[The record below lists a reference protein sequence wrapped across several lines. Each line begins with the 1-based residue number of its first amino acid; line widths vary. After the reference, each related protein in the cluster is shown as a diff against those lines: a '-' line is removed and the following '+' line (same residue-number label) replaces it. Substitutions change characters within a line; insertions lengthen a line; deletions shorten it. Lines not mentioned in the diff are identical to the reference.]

1 MNLDQVQAELRPRL
15 PWEAADFGLAL
26 GRRYAGAL
34 LREWMSTA
42 WLPWLLAIA
51 LLFVAPLCAVIP
63 LWWLKPMMSVRPIF
77 YLSRQLFGIVP
88 TPQAARQSLFT
99 WIKRRAWADL
109 TFARFR
115 RRRGILQIVRVL
127 EGADS
132 TKERLKLFH
141 QTTPSWL
148 IKGCMLV
155 ETGLYVGLIV
165 LVFWFGPESW
175 IPWSEESGGFEGFID
190 NLSNND
196 LDPASEFRF
205 GVIITVAYAI
215 ASFISE
221 LAYISSCFGC
231 YLNTRTELEGWDLE
245 IAFKRLAARAAKF
258 FAPTALACFLVAG
271 ALLTPS
277 ARAQEAGP
285 NKETPEQIA
294 ERITSHPD
302 FVIHKETKSKWRRD
316 ERSGSSVNF
325 SWLNLLVYPL
335 AVLVILVVVAG
346 LIWIIV
352 RSAGMSREWANLPTG
367 PQAVA
372 GLDVRPESLPADP
385 LGTARSWWIEG
396 RHREAMSLLY
406 RAALSWLIHEGG
418 VEIEAGDTEG
428 ECTRRVAATPSTASL
443 SAYFQQ
449 LTRAWL
455 GLAYAQSPPTA
466 ATWDAL
472 CAAWPFRNPVNKTN
486 NSSSSS
492 LAVLLLACTLLTGC
506 GGRFEDSE
514 ETKGYRGK
522 ARYDPYLAVSRLNE
536 EIGEGARTSYS
547 LLKELSE
554 QDESGNSQWIL
565 TPSLLV
571 NERAA
576 DRLLERVA
584 KGDHLILS
592 VSELDQYEEMGLAP
606 PRWIK
611 DKQPVAEDEEQR
623 RERWRKKQLDESNE
637 EEGFIPGL
645 PENKGTTSQSM
656 GERLGNLLKKD
667 SPGAAKIM
675 ESAGVRFADEV
686 NKAAATMT
694 DGEEIGTPD
703 WDWPAAFVFS
713 HETDDSSAPRT
724 LTVEYGN
731 GWITLIPSMR
741 PFTNLRLAQY
751 RNASLWQS
759 LVTWHDGEACFIR
772 GSGAS
777 FLAVLWE
784 YGWRALV
791 ATLVALALWLWAVT
805 KRYGR
810 LPPLRVP
817 PPLDAKAGLIATG
830 GFLVRRKQVPALL
843 APWAESLYAR
853 WRRNQPAEP
862 EPTHAR
868 FLAQVAPAADLSE
881 EEAAA
886 CFSPAQGARSR
897 IFLILAQRLW
907 RLGRAF

>member
-1 MNLDQVQAELRPRL
+1 MNLDNVQAELRPRL

-34 LREWMSTA
+34 LREWISTA
-42 WLPWLLAIA
+42 WLVWLLAIA
-51 LLFVAPLCAVIP
+51 LLFVAPLWAVVP

-88 TPQAARQSLFT
+88 TPAAARQTLFT
-99 WIKRRAWADL
+99 WFTRRAWADL

-132 TKERLKLFH
+132 PKERLKLFH

-155 ETGLYVGLIV
+155 EMGLYVGLIV

-175 IPWSEESGGFEGFID
+175 VPWSEESGGFQGFID

-196 LDPASEFRF
+196 LDPTSEFRF
-205 GVIITVAYAI
+205 GVIITVAYTI
-215 ASFISE
+215 ASMVSE
-221 LAYISSCFGC
+221 LAYITSCFGC

-245 IAFKRLAARAAKF
+245 IAFKRLAARAARF
-258 FAPTALACFLVAG
+258 FAPTALAFFLVAG

-277 ARAQEAGP
+277 THAQEAAP
-285 NKETPEQIA
+285 NVETPEQIA
-294 ERITSHPD
+294 GRITSDPD
-302 FVIHKETKSKWRRD
+302 FIIHKETKSKWREN
-316 ERSGSSVNF
+316 ERSGPSVNL
-325 SWLNLLVYPL
+325 SWVNLLVYPL
-335 AVLVILVVVAG
+335 AVLVILAVVAG
-346 LIWIIV
+346 LIWILV
-352 RSAGMSREWANLPTG
+352 RSAGFGRDWVAQPTG

-385 LGTARSWWIEG
+385 LGTARSWWVEG
-396 RHREAMSLLY
+396 RHREALSLLY
-406 RAALSWLIHEGG
+406 RAALSWLIHQGG

-428 ECTRRVAATPSTASL
+428 ECTRRVAATPSTACL

-455 GLAYAQSPPTA
+455 GIAYAQSPPTA

-472 CAAWPFRNPVNKTN
+472 CDAWPFRNPAKPG
-486 NSSSSS
+486 NSSPTG
-492 LAVLLLACTLLTGC
+492 LAVLLLACALLTGC

-522 ARYDPYLAVSRLNE
+522 ARYDPYLAVSRFNE
-536 EIGEGARTSYS
+536 EIGEGARTSFS
-547 LLKELSE
+547 LLKELAE
-554 QDESGNSQWIL
+554 QDGSANTQWVL

-571 NERAA
+571 NERTA
-576 DRLLERVA
+576 DRLLDRVA
-584 KGDHLILS
+584 EGDHLILA

-611 DKQPVAEDEEQR
+611 DKQPVAEDEKQR
-623 RERWRKKQLDESNE
+623 RERWRKRQLDEGDE
-637 EEGFIPGL
+637 EEGFIPVF
-645 PENKGTTSQSM
+645 EEKNDTASQSM
-656 GERLGNLLKKD
+656 GERLGNLLKKHT
-667 SPGAAKIM
+667 PGAAKIM
-675 ESAGVRFADEV
+675 ESANVRFANEVDE
-686 NKAAATMT
+686 AAATMV
-694 DGEEIGTPD
+694 DGDEMGTPD
-703 WDWPAAFVFS
+703 WFWPAAFVS
-713 HETDDSSAPRT
+713 NDVTDDSSAERV
-724 LTVEYGN
+724 LTIEYGE
-731 GWITLIPSMR
+731 GWITFMPSMR
-741 PFTNLRLAQY
+741 PFTNLRLADD

-759 LVTWHDGEACFIR
+759 LVGWHESEVCFIR

-777 FLAVLWE
+777 FFTVLWE
-784 YGWRALV
+784 YGWRALI
-791 ATLVALALWLWAVT
+791 AAMLALILWLWAVT

-830 GFLVRRKQVPALL
+830 GFLVRKKQVPALL

-862 EPTHAR
+862 EPTHDR
-868 FLAQVAPAADLSE
+868 FLAQVAPAADLSV

-886 CFSPAQGARSR
+886 CFSPSEGARSR
-897 IFLILAQRLW
+897 NFLILAQRLW
-907 RLGRAF
+907 RIGRAF